1 MANWIVTVQTDSSQ
15 IKEVFVE
22 DYNHP
27 EDAAQAAL
35 SQTGASKVLYTIED
49 YSYKSTSSS
58 GTGSYDGSSTTSY
71 DSDLNGVEGGL
82 LCLAGISIFL
92 GMFSKVFFNIFIILL
107 ISTFAHYI
115 IRKIKEELL

>member
-49 YSYKSTSSS
+49 YSYNSTSSS
-58 GTGSYDGSSTTSY
+58 GTGSYDSSSTTSY
-71 DSDLNGVEGGL
+71 DSDLNGLEGGL
-82 LCLAGISIFL
+82 LILAAISLFF
-92 GMFSKVFFNIFIILL
+92 GMFSTLFLSISIILF

>member
-1 MANWIVTVQTDSSQ
+1 MANWIVTVRTDSSQ

-58 GTGSYDGSSTTSY
+58 ETGSYDSSSTTSY
-71 DSDLNGVEGGL
+71 DSDLNGLEGGL
-82 LCLAGISIFL
+82 LILAAISLFF
-92 GMFSKVFFNIFIILL
+92 GMFSTLFLNISIILF
-107 ISTFAHYI
+107 ISTFANYI

>member
-1 MANWIVTVQTDSSQ
+1 MANWIVTVRTDSSQ

-58 GTGSYDGSSTTSY
+58 GTGSYDSSSTTSY
-71 DSDLNGVEGGL
+71 DSDLNGLEGGL
-82 LCLAGISIFL
+82 LILAAISLFF
-92 GMFSKVFFNIFIILL
+92 GMFSTLFLNISIILF
-107 ISTFAHYI
+107 ISTLANYI

>member
-15 IKEVFVE
+15 IKDVFVE

-27 EDAAQAAL
+27 EDAAQAAI

-58 GTGSYDGSSTTSY
+58 GMDGYDDSSTTSY

-82 LCLAGISIFL
+82 LIFAAIFLIL
-92 GMFSKVFFNIFIILL
+92 GMFSALFLNISIILF

>member
-49 YSYKSTSSS
+49 YSYNSTSSS
-58 GTGSYDGSSTTSY
+58 GTGSYDSSSITSY

-82 LCLAGISIFL
+82 LIFAAIFLIL
-92 GMFSKVFFNIFIILL
+92 GMFSTLFLIISIILF

>member
-1 MANWIVTVQTDSSQ
+1 MANWIVTVRTDSSQ

-49 YSYKSTSSS
+49 YSYNSTSSS
-58 GTGSYDGSSTTSY
+58 GTGSYDSSSTTSY
-71 DSDLNGVEGGL
+71 DSDLNGLEGGL
-82 LCLAGISIFL
+82 LILAAISLFF
-92 GMFSKVFFNIFIILL
+92 GMFSTLFLNISIILF
-107 ISTFAHYI
+107 ISTFANYI